1 MPEKEN
7 DKIILEFKKSDE
19 GITVVT
25 YDCPIIDILVGIAE
39 TIQLMMEETKE
50 NKETILTD
58 ISKALEILEEKG
70 GKSNE

>member
-1 MPEKEN
+1 MSEKEN
-7 DKIILEFKKSDE
+7 DKTILEFKKSDE

-25 YDCPIIDILVGIAE
+25 HDCPTIDILVGIAE
-39 TIQLMMEETKE
+39 TIQLMMEATKE